1 MTPEHTAPPA
11 HATTTAEI
19 GPDGFPI
26 NDRRE
31 IFGWMLYDWA
41 NSAFYTTVVGALLG
55 PYLIALAQADVGKTG
70 VVLDLGFIGAV
81 TAQSF
86 YQLFVAVAV
95 GSQVLL
101 LPIVGAIADYSNVKK
116 KLMAVFCYIGV
127 AATCLMFFVTGK
139 LYLLGAVLFV
149 IANLCYGG
157 AIVLYNSFLPEI
169 TTEDQRDKVSSRG
182 FALGYLGGGLLLALN
197 FVFVGVAPRLLAP
210 YGFSEG
216 EARGLAVRIS
226 LLSAGVWWGVFAFFS
241 FTRLR
246 ERAPSKQLPSGKNYL
261 TVGFSQLAETF
272 RELRRLPHTLRYL
285 VAYLLYNDGIQTV
298 IGSAAVFIA
307 AELFLGGLD
316 NPEAPTFVLVIFLF
330 VQFMGIG
337 GALLFERIARVTG
350 TKKAILISLVIW
362 AGIVIYAFGFFQTKT
377 QAWVMAGFIAIVLG
391 GSQALSRSLF
401 SRMIPAG
408 REASFFGIYE
418 VSERGTSWM
427 GPLIFSIVVA
437 RTGSFRYALLSLI
450 IFFIAG
456 MILLTLTDTDRAI
469 HDAGNPLPE
478 EVKHLTTGPA

>member
-1 MTPEHTAPPA
+1 MTPEADDPRAA
-11 HATTTAEI
+11 HAPAETAVEV
-19 GPDGFPI
+19 GPDEPPV

-31 IFGWMLYDWA
+31 VFGWLLYDWA

-70 VVLDLGFIGAV
+70 VVLNLGFLGSV

-101 LPIVGAIADYSNVKK
+101 LPIVGAIADYSNLKK
-116 KLMAVFCYIGV
+116 RLMVVFCYTGV
-127 AATCLMFFVTGK
+127 TATCLMFFVTGK
-139 LYLLGAVLFV
+139 LYLLGGALFIV
-149 IANLCYGG
+149 ANLSYGG

-169 TTEDQRDKVSSRG
+169 VTEDRRDKVSSQG

-197 FVFVGVAPRLLAP
+197 FLFVGVAPALLAP

-216 EARGLAVRIS
+216 EARGLAVRVS
-226 LLSAGVWWGVFAFFS
+226 LLSAGVWWGVFAFFA
-241 FTRLR
+241 FRRLR
-246 ERAPSKQLPSGKNYL
+246 ERTMPRQLPAGKNYL
-261 TVGFSQLAETF
+261 TAGFAQLADTF
-272 RELRRLPHTLRYL
+272 RELRRLPHTLKYL

-307 AELFLGGLD
+307 AELFAGGLD
-316 NPEAPTFVLVIFLF
+316 NPEAPTFVLSIFLF

-337 GALLFERIARVTG
+337 GALLFERIARLVG
-350 TKKAILISLVIW
+350 TKRAILVSLAIW
-362 AGIVIYAFGFFQTKT
+362 VGIVVYAFGFFETRA
-377 QAWVMAGFIAIVLG
+377 QAWVMAGVIAVVLG

-401 SRMIPAG
+401 SQMIPRG

-418 VSERGTSWM
+418 VSERGTSWL
-427 GPLIFSIVVA
+427 GPLVFSVVVA

-450 IFFIAG
+450 VFFVSG
-456 MILLTLTDTDRAI
+456 LLLLAFTDTARAI
-469 HDAGNPLPE
+469 REAGNE
-478 EVKHLTTGPA
+478 PAPSSVEG

>member
-1 MTPEHTAPPA
+1 MTPSTDGARAESKV
-11 HATTTAEI
+11 EI
-19 GPDGFPI
+19 GPDGQPI

-70 VVLDLGFIGAV
+70 VVLNLGFLGSV

-86 YQLFVAVAV
+86 YSLFVAVAV

-101 LPIVGAIADYSNVKK
+101 LPVVGAIADYSNLKK
-116 KLMAVFCYIGV
+116 RLMAVFCYIGV

-139 LYLLGAVLFV
+139 LYLLGGVLFV
-149 IANLCYGG
+149 VANLAYGG

-169 TTEDQRDKVSSRG
+169 VTEDRRDKVSSRG
-182 FALGYLGGGLLLALN
+182 FAFGYLGGGILLALN
-197 FVFVGVAPRLLAP
+197 FLFVGVAPALLAP
-210 YGFSEG
+210 YGFAEG

-226 LLSAGVWWGVFAFFS
+226 LLSAGVWWGVFAYFAFR
-241 FTRLR
+241 RLR
-246 ERAPSKQLPSGKNYL
+246 AREMKKRLPAGKSLLTAGFAQLID
-261 TVGFSQLAETF
+261 TF
-272 RELRRLPHTLRYL
+272 RELRRLPHTLKYL

-307 AELFLGGLD
+307 AELFEGGLD
-316 NPEAPTFVLVIFLF
+316 NPDAPSFVLSIFLF

-337 GALLFERIARVTG
+337 GALLFERVARLLG
-350 TKKAILISLVIW
+350 TKRAIVVSLVIW
-362 AGIVIYAFGFFQTKT
+362 VGIVVYAFGLFETRG
-377 QAWVMAGFIAIVLG
+377 QAWVMAGVIAIVLG

-401 SRMIPAG
+401 SQMIPAG

-418 VSERGTSWM
+418 VSERGTSWL
-427 GPLIFSIVVA
+427 GPLVFSIVVA
-437 RTGSFRYALLSLI
+437 RTGSFRYAIFSLI
-450 IFFIAG
+450 VFFVAGLLLLIF
-456 MILLTLTDTDRAI
+456 TDTARAI
-469 HDAGNPLPE
+469 REAGNPPAPSAE
-478 EVKHLTTGPA
+478 EGQ

>member
-1 MTPEHTAPPA
+1 MSRDEIPA
-11 HATTTAEI
+11 V
-19 GPDGFPI
+19 

-55 PYLIALAQADVGKTG
+55 PYLIALAQADVGRTG
-70 VVLDLGFIGAV
+70 VVLDLGFVGSV

-101 LPIVGAIADYSNVKK
+101 LPIVGAIADFSNLKK
-116 KLMAVFCYIGV
+116 RLMAAFCYAGV
-127 AATCLMFFVTGK
+127 AATCLMFFVTGR
-139 LYLLGAVLFV
+139 LYLLGGVLFV
-149 IANLCYGG
+149 VANLCYGG

-169 TTEDQRDKVSSRG
+169 ATEDQRDRVSSRG

-197 FVFVGVAPRLLAP
+197 FLLVGVAPGLLAP
-210 YGFSEG
+210 YGYTEG
-216 EARGLAVRIS
+216 EASGLAVRVS

-241 FTRLR
+241 FRRLR
-246 ERAPSKQLPSGKNYL
+246 KRPARRELPPGKSYL
-261 TVGFSQLAETF
+261 TAGFAQLSDTF
-272 RELRRLPHTLRYL
+272 RELRRLPHTLKYL

-307 AELFLGGLD
+307 AELFAGGLD
-316 NPEAPTFVLVIFLF
+316 HPDAPAFVLSIFLF
-330 VQFMGIG
+330 VQFMCIG
-337 GALLFERIARVTG
+337 GALLFERVARLTG
-350 TKKAILISLVIW
+350 AKRAILVSLLIW
-362 AGIVIYAFGFFQTKT
+362 SGIVVYAFGFFETRA
-377 QAWVMAGFIAIVLG
+377 QAWVMAAFIAVVLG

-401 SRMIPAG
+401 SQMIPAG

-418 VSERGTSWM
+418 VSERGTSWL
-427 GPLIFSIVVA
+427 GPLVLSVVVA

-450 IFFIAG
+450 VFFVSG
-456 MILLTLTDTDRAI
+456 MLLLLFTDTDRAI
-469 HDAGNPLPE
+469 REAGNTPPE
-478 EVKHLTTGPA
+478 VV